1 MIHSEGNFLLSG
13 FCFQC
18 FLELAV
24 REDRHVAIVGGY
36 FPIWCFESF
45 FLMLKS
51 STYLLEGSCII
62 VIILIIHDALF
73 FLIFTLYVLWIND
86 RMIRKVYVYE
96 RARMTCIILNEYRK
110 SSSISFELSI
120 NLSRA
125 YILSIMCIWNSR
137 RGSVCKTTPINKLF
151 VHWNIFFHI

>member
-1 MIHSEGNFLLSG
+1 MLFGTGCQRRQACCNSRWLFSNLMFRI
-13 FCFQC
+13 
-18 FLELAV
+18 
-24 REDRHVAIVGGY
+24 
-36 FPIWCFESF
+36 F
-45 FLMLKS
+45 FLILKS

-96 RARMTCIILNEYRK
+96 RERMTCIILNKYRK